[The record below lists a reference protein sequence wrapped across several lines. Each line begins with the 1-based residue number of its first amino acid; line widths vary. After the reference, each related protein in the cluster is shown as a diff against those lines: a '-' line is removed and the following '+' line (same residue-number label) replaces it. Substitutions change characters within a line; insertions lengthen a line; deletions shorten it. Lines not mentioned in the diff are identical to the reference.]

1 MWKTS
6 TILVLIV
13 LCLMTFG
20 IVMLASTSGIKA
32 QSLYGDPHYFVKRQ
46 FIYGLIAILSGM
58 LACRFD
64 YHRWRFLAVPIFG
77 VAIIL
82 LALVFVPG
90 IGVKIGGGRRWIH
103 FGLAPNFQPSEFA
116 KFALILIMAWWMA
129 REQRHASDFLR
140 GAVLPAALMCI
151 AIGLIFLE
159 PDFGTTLLSAVVGM
173 AVMYA
178 GGARTIYLLAFAV
191 SGLTVFS
198 LAVLRDEVRLR
209 RILAFLDPDKYSQTY
224 SFQLVS
230 AINAFIAGGMGGVGL
245 GQSMQKLYYLPEAH
259 TDFIFAII
267 GEELGVF
274 ATVAVVLLFAGI
286 FFCGLKISQRAPDIF
301 GKLLAFG
308 VTIMITLQAAINIG
322 VVTGCLP
329 TKGLTLPFISYGG
342 SSLIM
347 SLIEIGILINI
358 AQHEQPDRVNT
369 EDVRIIKDRV
379 HRF

>member
-1 MWKTS
+1 M
-6 TILVLIV
+6 I
-13 LCLMTFG
+13 FG

-32 QSLYGDPHYFVKRQ
+32 QALYNDPHYFVKRQ
-46 FIYGLIAILSGM
+46 FIWGLIALIAGM
-58 LACRFD
+58 LVCRFD
-64 YHRWRFLAVPIFG
+64 YHRWRFLAVPIFA
-77 VAIIL
+77 VAVIL

-90 IGVKIGGGRRWIH
+90 VGVKIGGSRRWLH
-103 FGLAPNFQPSEFA
+103 FGSIGLQPSEFA
-116 KFALILIMAWWMA
+116 KFALILVMAWWMA
-129 REQRHASDFLR
+129 REQRYASDFLR
-140 GAVLPAALMCI
+140 GAILPAALLGI
-151 AIGLIFLE
+151 AVGLIFLE

-198 LAVLRDEVRLR
+198 LAVMRDEVRLH

-230 AINAFIAGGMGGVGL
+230 AINAFIAGGLGGVGL

-274 ATVAVVLLFAGI
+274 ATVGVVLLFAGL
-286 FFCGLKISQRAPDIF
+286 FFCGFKISQRAPDTF
-301 GKLLAFG
+301 GRLLAFG
-308 VTIMITLQAAINIG
+308 ITLMITLQAAINIG

-329 TKGLTLPFISYGG
+329 TKGLPLPFISFGG

-347 SLIEIGILINI
+347 SLIEIGVLVNI
-358 AQHEQPDRVNT
+358 AQHEQPDRVNA